1 MIRRFMTASA
11 IVLVSAGLAV
21 AQTSGGATGTATGTM
36 ETGAFQWNQTSQG
49 AFFTDGAIKSDGEI
63 RAAFDALDTEQQ
75 AQLRSDCQRY
85 ASASGTGTGATGTT
99 STGSAM
105 GGSTASTDTTGS
117 ATGTVPSGSS
127 DTAATGTDDT
137 QTSSTTSST
146 TGATGATSGTAG
158 ASAMPDMASM
168 EQLCAQVQSY

>member
-1 MIRRFMTASA
+1 MINRLMTASA

-21 AQTSGGATGTATGTM
+21 AQTAAP
-36 ETGAFQWNQTSQG
+36 ETGAAPAGQDSSQSSTFQWDQTSQG
-49 AFFTDGAIKSDGEI
+49 AFFNDNAIRSDSDV

-75 AQLRSDCQRY
+75 AQLRSDCQQF
-85 ASASGTGTGATGTT
+85 ASAGTGGSGLGNGS

-105 GGSTASTDTTGS
+105 GGATALGGSADTTAG
-117 ATGTVPSGSS
+117 
-127 DTAATGTDDT
+127 AAPNASGTDNT
-137 QTSSTTSST
+137 QTSSTTGSAGT
-146 TGATGATSGTAG
+146 TTSGTS